1 MKVICEGLDLSDAVL
16 KVIKAA
22 AVKPVNPI
30 LEGIKL
36 KAEGNILTLTATDL
50 ELSIEKRIKADV
62 KIEGEAVV
70 PGRIFADFVR
80 KINYENIEITVGE
93 DSRLKIKYIDSE
105 GMFQCF
111 RKEEYPLLKTVD
123 TAQSFTIVKK
133 EFKDLINKIAFSAA
147 LDESRPIL
155 KGILLEIDEITLTGV
170 ALDGFRLALCVKSI
184 ENSTAKMS
192 AVIPAKSLTE
202 IAKLLDD
209 SEDMV
214 TVYIQKNYLMVELAD
229 TRIITRLLEGDFI
242 NYKQILPKEFTSTV
256 TVNREQLEDGI
267 DRASLLAKG
276 DKNNLVKFDI
286 NGSLLIL
293 TSHSD
298 IGNIREKVAVGLEGK
313 DILIAFNAKYFTD
326 VLRNLSDEFI
336 KIKFISP
343 VSPCII
349 TGAQKEFEYTY
360 LILPV
365 RIIS

>member
-22 AVKPVNPI
+22 AVKPVNPV

-36 KAEGNILTLTATDL
+36 KAEKDTLILTATDT

-80 KINYENIEITVGE
+80 KINYENIEITVAE
-93 DSRLKIKYIDSE
+93 DGRLKIKYIDSE
-105 GMFQCF
+105 GVFQCYK
-111 RKEEYPLLKTVD
+111 KEEFPLLKAVD
-123 TAQSFTIVKK
+123 TAQSFTIIKK
-133 EFKDLINKIAFSAA
+133 ELKDLISKIAFSAA
-147 LDESRPIL
+147 LDDARPIL
-155 KGILLEIDEITLTGV
+155 KGILLEIDELTLTGV
-170 ALDGFRLALCVKSI
+170 ALDGFRLALCVKPI

-209 SEDMV
+209 SEDPV
-214 TVYIQKNYLMVELAD
+214 TIYIQKNYLLAD
-229 TRIITRLLEGDFI
+229 LKETRIVTRLLEGDFI
-242 NYKQILPKEFTSTV
+242 NYKQILPKDFTSTV
-256 TVNREQLEDGI
+256 TVNRAQIEDGI
-267 DRASLLAKG
+267 DRASLLARG

-286 NGSLLIL
+286 KENLLIL
-293 TSHSD
+293 TSHSE
-298 IGNIREKVAVGLEGK
+298 IGNIREKVAAGLEGK
-313 DILIAFNAKYFTD
+313 DIVIAFNAKYFSD

-343 VSPCII
+343 VSPCIV

-365 RIIS
+365 RIIA